1 MAGAAVAAHNL
12 RARAALHRRFV
23 RQLRQQDLLR
33 CPTWIAEPGAH
44 EIAREGDRPV
54 AFLAVRHHQRI
65 NIVGIYKCDPVGDF
79 HAVHGGVDHGRQI
92 APYRFEGFAD
102 CARGQGDIADDAGV
116 PRLVLGAELQAEL
129 RIDQEIGAD
138 LQELQITDEQH
149 APIGIVHVAGLD
161 TGAAKSVTHVGPA
174 RAHVGIE
181 AVDNAG
187 QIDGRRGE
195 LVRGASFRRHGVTS
209 QVFGAGYQDRHPLFP
224 LPQADKAAA
233 SGRAMRTQRDRI
245 MTQFTPLPAP
255 SEVEAFI
262 SQVVTDLSAAFS
274 GVLVNVGRKL
284 GLYQAMA
291 DLGACTSV
299 ALAEATGIRER
310 YVREW
315 LANQA
320 AGGYVAYDPEKQT
333 YALPPAQAMVLAL
346 DQSPIFMA
354 PAFEVAASFWLDENQ
369 IVDTFR
375 SGEGLGWHAHNHRLF
390 CGTESFFRTGY
401 RAHLVNEW
409 LPALDGVVERL
420 KRGARVADI
429 GCGHGAS
436 TIVMAQAFPK
446 SSFIGLEFW
455 WTAPKKMLALTRI
468 SS

>member
-1 MAGAAVAAHNL
+1 
-12 RARAALHRRFV
+12 
-23 RQLRQQDLLR
+23 
-33 CPTWIAEPGAH
+33 
-44 EIAREGDRPV
+44 
-54 AFLAVRHHQRI
+54 
-65 NIVGIYKCDPVGDF
+65 
-79 HAVHGGVDHGRQI
+79 
-92 APYRFEGFAD
+92 
-102 CARGQGDIADDAGV
+102 
-116 PRLVLGAELQAEL
+116 
-129 RIDQEIGAD
+129 
-138 LQELQITDEQH
+138 
-149 APIGIVHVAGLD
+149 
-161 TGAAKSVTHVGPA
+161 
-174 RAHVGIE
+174 
-181 AVDNAG
+181 
-187 QIDGRRGE
+187 
-195 LVRGASFRRHGVTS
+195 
-209 QVFGAGYQDRHPLFP
+209 
-224 LPQADKAAA
+224 
-233 SGRAMRTQRDRI
+233 

-262 SQVVTDLSAAFS
+262 SQVVTDLSAACS

-284 GLYQAMA
+284 GLYQSMA
-291 DLGACTSV
+291 DLGPCTSV
-299 ALAEATGIRER
+299 VLAEATGIRER

-320 AGGYVAYDPEKQT
+320 AGGYVTYDPEQQS

-346 DQSPIFMA
+346 DNSPIFMA

-446 SSFIGLEFW
+446 SSFIGLDYHDASIVTARKRAAELGVTGNVAFEVKAATEFDGHDFDLICFMDCLHDLGDPVG
-455 WTAPKKMLALTRI
+455 ALARCRKALKPGGKVLLVEPNAGDRLDENLNPIGRMYYAASAMACTPNSLSQEVGLGLGAQAGEERLRKVAREAGFSKLRRAAQTPVNLILELTP
-468 SS
+468 